1 MGKKIFIGVV
11 VLGIIVA
18 ALLGISTY
26 MFADEVVKAHEP
38 QLRQYIQLDTAAQ
51 NEYIIKNADELLLQA
66 ATEATEP
73 QDKAEMEL
81 LNKAKDDPEFRKA
94 LVDLGRSFLARAI
107 MHSDA
112 IVKEMS
118 EAQKTQYQ
126 NEADKLSASIK
137 EYDAARKAVLSRLN

>member
-26 MFADEVVKAHEP
+26 MFADEAVKAHEP

-73 QDKAEMEL
+73 KDKAEMEI

-112 IVKEMS
+112 IVKDMS

-126 NEADKLSASIK
+126 SEADKLSASIK
-137 EYDAARKAVLSRLN
+137 EYEAVRKAVLARLN